1 VHSAK
6 HYLSFWRKIVKFNNN
21 QFTKLTI
28 NRFEAIYQ
36 LLLSSDTQKKSERI
50 FLVIAILSFI
60 IHLSII
66 LLVNFGIVDSGSASD
81 FFKNPITAIYTPFSF
96 ILVYEVYLL
105 IYFLPRSLTTYVNKQ
120 YEIILL
126 IIMRRLFKDL
136 GKLEISSDWFS
147 IKNDLQFTY
156 DIATSLLLFFLI
168 YLFYIQSRKKHE
180 IIPDRS
186 QYREGTDRYIGLK
199 KIIASC
205 LVPIVIL
212 LAGYSFISW
221 LLDSI
226 NAFGQS
232 GESFKNIN
240 NIFFEQ
246 FFSLLIIVDVLLLL
260 TSFFYTDKFHN
271 VIRNSGFIISTILLR
286 ISFTVEGLLNNL
298 LVIVAVIFGLV
309 ILVIH
314 NKFEEKIYAEKS

>member
-1 VHSAK
+1 
-6 HYLSFWRKIVKFNNN
+6 
-21 QFTKLTI
+21 
-28 NRFEAIYQ
+28 
-36 LLLSSDTQKKSERI
+36 
-50 FLVIAILSFI
+50 
-60 IHLSII
+60 
-66 LLVNFGIVDSGSASD
+66 
-81 FFKNPITAIYTPFSF
+81 
-96 ILVYEVYLL
+96 
-105 IYFLPRSLTTYVNKQ
+105 
-120 YEIILL
+120 
-126 IIMRRLFKDL
+126 MRRLFKDL

-168 YLFYIQSRKKHE
+168 YLFYVQSRKKYE
-180 IIPDRS
+180 IKSDGS
-186 QYREGTDRYIGLK
+186 LHREGTDKYIRLK

-212 LAGYSFISW
+212 LAAYSFINW

-232 GESFKNIN
+232 GETFKKIN

-286 ISFTVEGLLNNL
+286 LSFTVEGLLNNL

-314 NKFEEKIYAEKS
+314 NKFEEKTNAEKS

>member
-1 VHSAK
+1 MTNK
-6 HYLSFWRKIVKFNNN
+6 
-21 QFTKLTI
+21 
-28 NRFEAIYQ
+28 RFEAIYQ
-36 LLLSSDTQKKSERI
+36 ILLSPATQKKSERI
-50 FLVIAILSFI
+50 FLTIAIISFF

-66 LLVNFGIVDSGSASD
+66 LLVKVGIINPGDASS
-81 FFKNPITAIYTPFSF
+81 FFNNPIVAIYTPFSF

-105 IYFLPRSLTTYVNKQ
+105 IYFLPSSLTTYVNKQ

-136 GKLEISSDWFS
+136 GKLDISSDWFR
-147 IKNDLQFTY
+147 IKTDLQFTY

-168 YLFYIQSRKKHE
+168 YLFYVHSQKKQE
-180 IIPDRS
+180 ATLDRS
-186 QYREGTDRYIGLK
+186 VVREGTNKYIRLK

-205 LVPIVIL
+205 LVPVVL
-212 LAGYSFISW
+212 VLAAYSFISW
-221 LLDSI
+221 VLHSI
-226 NAFGQS
+226 NAFGQT

-286 ISFTVEGLLNNL
+286 LSFAVEGLMYNL
-298 LVIVAVIFGLV
+298 LVMIAVIFGLV

-314 NKFEEKIYAEKS
+314 NKFEEKINAEKI